1 MKAMAIC
8 TEQDFPQTGSH
19 KLLPMVL
26 QRHGAPS
33 PNHRWLINL
42 GQSSPPCIHFQCQW
56 FSWKFA
62 GHQGLLLEQTTAKM
76 SSLLKLIGNSC
87 AWFGSSAGLAPPAS
101 KLGVDSSPN
110 ASSLGTTSR
119 PAGCCFGRLTLM
131 KVSFYLVWLFFIEK
145 TAYSPSSSPAT
156 QGLSPVHTSLLH
168 SVSCQHN
175 QHQSA
180 SLPHHDL

>member
-42 GQSSPPCIHFQCQW
+42 GQSSPPCVHFESQW

-110 ASSLGTTSR
+110 ASSLGTTTR
-119 PAGCCFGRLTLM
+119 PAGCCFGRLKLM

-145 TAYSPSSSPAT
+145 RQLILLPLL
-156 QGLSPVHTSLLH
+156 QQHKVSLLH

-175 QHQSA
+175 QHQSV